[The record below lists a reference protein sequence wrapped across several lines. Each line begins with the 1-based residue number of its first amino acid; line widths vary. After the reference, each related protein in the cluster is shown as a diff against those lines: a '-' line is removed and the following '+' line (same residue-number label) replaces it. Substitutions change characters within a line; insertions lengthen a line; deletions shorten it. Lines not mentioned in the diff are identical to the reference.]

1 MFLDCFSSCNFKFP
15 DSLPL
20 REMLGRLFIQKPC
33 VRDWREIWEGAFC
46 SAHLQLVS
54 SEYLWLRNIHG
65 NLKNEYIY
73 LLIVHT
79 TSDIEGKYADWNFI
93 RMVGKFASFLKPSL
107 PDSKRFISCRLMNIM
122 YWMIDKK
129 FWKVGSLDLNAE
141 FTFVRLLFYN
151 KSLQIEK

>member
-1 MFLDCFSSCNFKFP
+1 MGDAWSFVYSKALCQRLKGNLGGCILFRLQTDGNVQ
-15 DSLPL
+15 PL
-20 REMLGRLFIQKPC
+20 Y
-33 VRDWREIWEGAFC
+33 

-54 SEYLWLRNIHG
+54 SEYLWLCNVHVHG

-73 LLIVHT
+73 LSIVHT
-79 TSDIEGKYADWNFI
+79 TSDIEGKYVDWNFI
-93 RMVGKFASFLKPSL
+93 CMVGKFASFLKPSL